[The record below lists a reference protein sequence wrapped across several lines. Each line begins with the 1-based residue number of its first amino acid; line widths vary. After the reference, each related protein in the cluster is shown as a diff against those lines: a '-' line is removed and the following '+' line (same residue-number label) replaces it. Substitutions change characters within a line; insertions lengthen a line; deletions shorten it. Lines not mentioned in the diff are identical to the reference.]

1 MGPRIFFVHYNKGYN
16 YLLEM
21 EELKENDEVLKFT
34 PYINFEHIYYEAFEN
49 LSRYLKAS
57 KYQHLVLLLH
67 NSKGSLSNR

>member
-1 MGPRIFFVHYNKGYN
+1 MGPRIFLLQYNKGYN

-34 PYINFEHIYYEAFEN
+34 QYINFDSIYYDIFEN

-57 KYQHLVLLLH
+57 K
-67 NSKGSLSNR
+67 